1 MRAVVYAGAG
11 GPEVITLGEVPKPE
25 VHPGHIRV
33 RVRAAGV
40 NRADLMQRQ
49 GKYPAPAGWPAD
61 IPGLEYAGE
70 VEAVRDARR
79 WKVGDRVMGLVGGGA
94 MAELLTVHEDEALPI
109 PASLDFAAAAA
120 VPEAF
125 LTAYD
130 ALVIRGRLAPG
141 ERVLVHAIGSGV
153 GTAAAQIAKH
163 LGGTVLGTSRSAG
176 KLARAAVY
184 GLDVGIDTS
193 RTSFAEAVGE
203 PVHVILDMLGGPA
216 LADNLRVLA
225 PRGRLVLLGFLAGS
239 AAANADLGPILRKR
253 LEVIGTVMRT
263 RTLDERRPLVR
274 EFAERML
281 PLFDQRVEHAAPLRP
296 VLERTYPMTA
306 LAQAHRALEGN
317 ATFGKV
323 VVTWDDAA

>member
-11 GPEVITLGEVPKPE
+11 GPEVITLGEVPRPE

-33 RVRAAGV
+33 RVRAAGL
-40 NRADLMQRQ
+40 NRADLLQRR
-49 GKYPAPAGWPAD
+49 GNYPAPPGWPAD

-70 VEAVRDARR
+70 VEAVRGVTR

-94 MAELLTVHEDEALPI
+94 MAELLTVHEDEVLPI
-109 PASLDFAAAAA
+109 PGSLGFEAAAA

-130 ALVIRGRLAPG
+130 ALVTRGRLAPG
-141 ERVLVHAIGSGV
+141 ERVLVHAVGSGV

-163 LGGTVLGTSRSAG
+163 LGATVLGTSRSAG
-176 KLARAAVY
+176 KLARAVMY

-193 RTSFAEAVGE
+193 RAPFPDQVGD
-203 PVHVILDMLGGPA
+203 PVHVVLDVLGGPA

-239 AAANADLGPILRKR
+239 MASVDLGPILRKR

-263 RTLDERRPLVR
+263 RSLDERRPLVR
-274 EFAERML
+274 EFTERML

-296 VLERTYPMTA
+296 VLERTLGMA
-306 LAQAHRALEGN
+306 ELADAHRLLEGN
-317 ATFGKV
+317 ETFGKV
-323 VVTWDDAA
+323 VVRWDG

>member
-11 GPEVITLGEVPKPE
+11 GPEVITLGEVPRPE

-33 RVRAAGV
+33 RVRAAGL
-40 NRADLMQRQ
+40 NRADLLQRR
-49 GKYPAPAGWPAD
+49 GNYPAPPGWPAD

-70 VEAVRDARR
+70 VEAVRGVTR

-109 PASLDFAAAAA
+109 PGSLGFEAAAA

-130 ALVIRGRLAPG
+130 ALLTRGRLAPG
-141 ERVLVHAIGSGV
+141 ERVLVHAVGSGV

-163 LGGTVLGTSRSAG
+163 LGATVLGTSRSAG
-176 KLARAAVY
+176 KLARAVMY

-193 RTSFAEAVGE
+193 RAPFPDQVGD
-203 PVHVILDMLGGPA
+203 PVHVVLDVLGGPA

-239 AAANADLGPILRKR
+239 MASADLGPILRKR

-263 RTLDERRPLVR
+263 RSLDERRPLVR
-274 EFAERML
+274 EFTERML

-296 VLERTYPMTA
+296 VLERTFEMA
-306 LAQAHRALEGN
+306 ELADAHRLLEGN
-317 ATFGKV
+317 ETFGKV
-323 VVTWDDAA
+323 VVRWDG